1 MKRKLVVS
9 LFSLTLV
16 LGLLAACGSESNSDA
31 DQSTAETTSQSTT
44 ESASTKTDSSTSL
57 DLSDMQQIGEDGYGY
72 VYVPS
77 DWIKFH
83 DIATGGAGYQYA
95 DPSTYNVVTL
105 YSYTAEDLGV
115 TAIDADAVEQA
126 ANSYANNIEQQG
138 TFDNLTG
145 AMTEIGGYKAY
156 QVYGTLKSDGKILC
170 AWIFKTEKSKKVY
183 LVSLEGDRET
193 FYKVLPVIEETW
205 AETK

>member
-1 MKRKLVVS
+1 MKKKSIVS

-115 TAIDADAVEQA
+115 TAIDSDAVEQA

-170 AWIFKTEKSKKVY
+170 AWIFKTEKNDKVY
-183 LVSLEGDRET
+183 LVSLEGDKET
-193 FYKVLPVIEETW
+193 FAKVQPAIEESWT
-205 AETK
+205 ETK

>member
-9 LFSLTLV
+9 LFSLSLV

-31 DQSTAETTSQSTT
+31 DKSTAETTSQSTT

-115 TAIDADAVEQA
+115 TAIDSDAVEQA

-170 AWIFKTEKSKKVY
+170 AWIFRTEKSDKVY

-193 FYKVLPVIEETW
+193 FYNVLPVIEETW
-205 AETK
+205 TETK

>member
-1 MKRKLVVS
+1 
-9 LFSLTLV
+9 
-16 LGLLAACGSESNSDA
+16 
-31 DQSTAETTSQSTT
+31 
-44 ESASTKTDSSTSL
+44 
-57 DLSDMQQIGEDGYGY
+57 MQQIGEDGYGY

-77 DWIKFH
+77 NWVKFH
-83 DIATGGAGYQYA
+83 DLATGGAGYQYA

-115 TAIDADAVEQA
+115 KAIDADAVEQA

>member
-1 MKRKLVVS
+1 MKKKS
-9 LFSLTLV
+9 MFSLISLCLV
-16 LGLLAACGSESNSDA
+16 LGLLSACGSGKSSGA
-31 DQSTAETTSQSTT
+31 DQTTAETTSPSTT
-44 ESASTKTDSSTSL
+44 DSTNTTADSSTSL

-72 VYVPS
+72 VHVPS
-77 DWIKFH
+77 NWVKFH
-83 DIATGGAGYQYA
+83 DLATGGAGYQYA

-115 TAIDADAVEQA
+115 KAIDADAVEQV

>member
-1 MKRKLVVS
+1 MKKKS
-9 LFSLTLV
+9 MFSLISLCLV
-16 LGLLAACGSESNSDA
+16 LGLLSACGSGKSSGA
-31 DQSTAETTSQSTT
+31 DQTTAETTSPSTT
-44 ESASTKTDSSTSL
+44 DSTNTTADSSTSL

-72 VYVPS
+72 VHVPS
-77 DWIKFH
+77 NWVKFH
-83 DIATGGAGYQYA
+83 DLATGGAGYQYA

-115 TAIDADAVEQA
+115 KAIDADAVEQA

-193 FYKVLPVIEETW
+193 FYNVLPGIEETW
-205 AETK
+205 TETK

>member
-1 MKRKLVVS
+1 MKKKSIVS

-83 DIATGGAGYQYA
+83 DIATGGAGYQ
-95 DPSTYNVVTL
+95 
-105 YSYTAEDLGV
+105 
-115 TAIDADAVEQA
+115 
-126 ANSYANNIEQQG
+126 
-138 TFDNLTG
+138 
-145 AMTEIGGYKAY
+145 
-156 QVYGTLKSDGKILC
+156 
-170 AWIFKTEKSKKVY
+170 
-183 LVSLEGDRET
+183 
-193 FYKVLPVIEETW
+193 
-205 AETK
+205 

>member
-16 LGLLAACGSESNSDA
+16 LGLLAACGSESNSGA
-31 DQSTAETTSQSTT
+31 DQTTAETTSPSTT
-44 ESASTKTDSSTSL
+44 ESTNTTADSSTSL

-72 VYVPS
+72 VHVPS
-77 DWIKFH
+77 NWVKFH
-83 DIATGGAGYQYA
+83 DLATGGAGYQYA

-115 TAIDADAVEQA
+115 KAIDADAVEQA

-183 LVSLEGDRET
+183 LVSLEGDHET